1 MSTIPGLSSVDDILD
16 SDLVM
21 ITHANGQSYKMAGIE
36 INKRNQ
42 AVIASNTTLT
52 GAPLKTGNVVRAY
65 FTADL
70 VAANS
75 STALS
80 LSYNSV
86 SYPVKVPKDGALVN
100 YTPFEVEENTYKYL
114 QAYTTLELLYDG
126 TNLIVLNNPVVISGS
141 GFNIHADGS
150 GKVNEVAANNMQTV
164 TSAAVSAALSYTTT
178 EHFTGLY
185 WYNGKKI
192 YSKAI
197 YSATGYAND
206 ETLIDNANI
215 EEFVKIDHI
224 SSDRSGI
231 KYQSPYNDGGG
242 NYSYLLMI
250 GSVIKTRKGGIFLNT
265 NFPATTIL
273 LYTKTTD

>member
-21 ITHANGQSYKMAGIE
+21 ITHANGQSYKMAGSD

-100 YTPFEVEENTYKYL
+100 YTPFEVDTNTYKYL

-126 TNLIVLNNPVVISGS
+126 TNFIVLNNPVVISGS
-141 GFNIHADGS
+141 GFNIHADGT
-150 GKVNEVAANNMQTV
+150 GKVNEVAANNMQSV
-164 TSAAVSAALSYTTT
+164 TSNAVKVYTTDYI
-178 EHFTGLY
+178 TGYTKGVKIGTPKGTTDVNGFLNLPQTITNNVILSGIVTNINNATVDFSH
-185 WYNGKKI
+185 YNG
-192 YSKAI
+192 AI
-197 YSATGYAND
+197 YARPKGT
-206 ETLIDNANI
+206 
-215 EEFVKIDHI
+215 
-224 SSDRSGI
+224 
-231 KYQSPYNDGGG
+231 GG
-242 NYSYLLMI
+242 NALISTYVELKIAYI
-250 GSVIKTRKGGIFLNT
+250 
-265 NFPATTIL
+265 
-273 LYTKTTD
+273 